1 VTGKPVTS
9 TFHDISDDIPKAAGN
24 QRAGICRRL
33 LDQLRETGRSGALI
47 ARYHVR
53 MDTLA

>member
-1 VTGKPVTS
+1 MTGKPVTS